1 MYEIYAYTNGDP
13 EKQLLVYRPGS
24 AEYQVLSPKLTR
36 EVSKAGSL
44 TFAMPRDHPQYDSL
58 PKMRTVVSVH
68 QDGAETWRGRVL
80 SHEADWLNRRTIYC
94 EGALAFFNDSCITPF
109 IYEGK
114 LAQFLQHLIDAHNAQ
129 VAEPMK
135 QFRLGAVSAALGDLV
150 VQFGDADDYGVGEDY
165 GSTWEI
171 ISKLVLKTFGGYA
184 WCTFDPD
191 TGLNV
196 FNYCDE
202 AYEADRQTAQTIEYG
217 QNLLDLT
224 EKTDTNSLMT
234 QICPVGGKHTVTET
248 KWKWKILWW
257 GKSYTESHEE
267 RYGVMDTDQS
277 TINKY
282 LPQGWDYD
290 LEDGYISNPEAV
302 KKFGVIRKTM
312 TFDTESDNDT
322 FAAGV
327 QALQQSSAMVTSYTI
342 RAVDLVDAGY
352 NTDRLTFASFAHIIS
367 APHSVDAIMLCSKL
381 VEPLDQPAKKEFT
394 FGMSRRTLTDRHVD
408 NLGRT
413 NLNAETAAA
422 AQAAAGSAQ
431 QSAQDAAR
439 TATDYIVKDENG
451 TYFGK
456 DPEKSFQITDD
467 GLSFNGIRNQ
477 TVVLSW
483 LDGSGNGLSSFSSQ
497 TVYHD
502 FSGVSAVLLTFES
515 NKDSTWFAS
524 GGGGGAI
531 SMVVPVN
538 GKTYSMVYP
547 WNTPHRRNVTVYSDR
562 IVFGTGYER
571 TSNYNLG
578 VINSFDL
585 QTVWSDGWETNSNVC
600 IPRELYE
607 FM

>member
-13 EKQLLVYRPGS
+13 ARRLPVYRPGT
-24 AEYQVLSPKLTR
+24 AEYQVTGPKLTR

-44 TFAMPRDHPQYDSL
+44 IFTMPRDHPQYDSL

-80 SHEADWLNRRTIYC
+80 SHEADWLNRRAVYC

-109 IYEGK
+109 VYEGK

-135 QFRLGAVSAALGDLV
+135 QFRLGTVSAALGDLV
-150 VQFGDADDYGVGEDY
+150 VQFGDGDAYGVGEDY

-184 WCTFDPD
+184 WCTFDTD
-191 TGLNV
+191 TGYNV
-196 FNYCDE
+196 LNYCDE
-202 AYEADRQTAQTIEYG
+202 AYEAGRQTAQTIRYG
-217 QNLLDLT
+217 QNLLDLN
-224 EKTDTNSLMT
+224 EKTDTGSLMT
-234 QICPVGGKHTVTET
+234 RIYPVGSKHTVEET

-267 RYGVMDTDQS
+267 RYGIMDADDATVS
-277 TINKY
+277 KY
-282 LPQGWDYD
+282 LPAGYTCDRA
-290 LEDGYISNPEAV
+290 EGYIQATAAV
-302 KKFGVIRKTM
+302 EKFGVISKIVEL
-312 TFDTESDNDT
+312 DTDSDNAT

-352 NTDRLTFASFAHIIS
+352 DTDRLTFAGFAHIIS

-381 VEPLDQPAKKEFT
+381 VEPLDDPAKKEFT
-394 FGMSRRTLTDRHVD
+394 FGMARRTLTDRTVA

-413 NLNAETAAA
+413 NLNAEAAA
-422 AQAAAGSAQ
+422 ASSSYVKNAAKV
-431 QSAQDAAR
+431 
-439 TATDYIVKDENG
+439 ATDFITRDATG
-451 TYFGK
+451 THFGT
-456 DPEKSFQITDD
+456 DPEKSFQIGEE
-467 GLSFNGIRNQ
+467 GLEFHGIRNQ
-477 TVVLSW
+477 SVALSW
-483 LDGSGNGLSSFSSQ
+483 LDDAGNGMDSFEEQ
-497 TVYHD
+497 TIYHD

-515 NKDSTWFAS
+515 NKGSTWFAG
-524 GGGGGAI
+524 GGGGGAT
-531 SMVVPVN
+531 SMVIPVN
-538 GKTYSMVYP
+538 GKPYSMVYP
-547 WNTPHRRNVTVYSDR
+547 WNTVHRRTVEVHPDR
-562 IVFGTGYER
+562 IVFGKGYER
-571 TSNYNLG
+571 TSTYSQG
-578 VINSFDL
+578 VVGSFSL
-585 QTVWSDGWETNSNVC
+585 QTPLSDGWSTNSAVC